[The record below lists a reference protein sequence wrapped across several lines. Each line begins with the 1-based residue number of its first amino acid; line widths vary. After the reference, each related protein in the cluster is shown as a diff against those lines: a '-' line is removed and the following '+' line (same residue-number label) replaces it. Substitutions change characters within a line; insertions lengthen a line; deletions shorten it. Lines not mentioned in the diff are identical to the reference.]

1 VEEVYA
7 PSTVKRLLA
16 FGVDQ
21 FLILLLYI
29 PFIKIFTQ
37 ALLDD
42 GEIYFSLWS
51 LLYLFLAPA
60 FYEFVFLFLWQKTPG
75 KWLFNLKVVSAAN
88 GLGQLGFSDSFLR
101 ALAGRLSFF
110 FSSAIYAVAFFRYD
124 RTHVKDWLAE
134 TRVVQSSARRKPPQV
149 RWILGSFL
157 FLSYLHEGIL
167 SSSQIIENIDWK
179 NKQIEIHALVDGRGL
194 SSIQFTDEA
203 EVEEEE

>member
-1 VEEVYA
+1 MEEVYV

-21 FLILLLYI
+21 FLVLLLYI

-60 FYEFVFLFLWQKTPG
+60 FYEFLFLFLWQKTPG
-75 KWLFNLKVVSAAN
+75 KWLFNLKVVPAAD
-88 GLGQLGFSDSFLR
+88 GLGQLGFSGSFLR

-134 TRVVQSSARRKPPQV
+134 TRVVQSSPRRKHPKV
-149 RWILGSFL
+149 RWILGSIL
-157 FLSYLHEGIL
+157 FLSYLYEGIL
-167 SSSQIIENIDWK
+167 SSSRIIENIDWK
-179 NKQIEIHALVDGRGL
+179 NKHIEIHALVDGRGF
-194 SSIQFTDEA
+194 SAIQFADETA
-203 EVEEEE
+203 EDEED